1 MSATEWRGQRA
12 STRVCTF
19 VEGSAGKRWFQLSD
33 SHAPGIYALVLNQG
47 TSRSHGA
54 RENATLSLLSGEEA
68 PLFPLDLVIR
78 EARDTQALGQSSELL
93 NHWRTTTTYARPS
106 VRWFLLHAQANRQ
119 NRRRASDSLFK
130 ND

>member
-1 MSATEWRGQRA
+1 MA
-12 STRVCTF
+12 
-19 VEGSAGKRWFQLSD
+19 LSD
-33 SHAPGIYALVLNQG
+33 ALE
-47 TSRSHGA
+47 
-54 RENATLSLLSGEEA
+54 REAI
-68 PLFPLDLVIR
+68 PLGLVIR

-119 NRRRASDSLFK
+119 NKRRASGSLFK